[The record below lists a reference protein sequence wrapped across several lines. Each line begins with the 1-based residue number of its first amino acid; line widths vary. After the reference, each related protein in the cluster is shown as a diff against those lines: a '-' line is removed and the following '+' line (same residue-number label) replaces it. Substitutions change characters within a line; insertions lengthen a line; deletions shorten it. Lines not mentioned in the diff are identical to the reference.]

1 MSSVLRCCFVQSL
14 SCVQLFVIP
23 WIAAH
28 QASQFSNI
36 SRNLLKLMPI
46 ELVMPSNN
54 LFLCRPLL
62 LVPSVF
68 PSIRVFSNESALWI
82 RCPNVSA
89 SVLPMNIQ
97 DWFSLGLTYLIT
109 LLSKGLSRV
118 FSNTAAQKI
127 VLWRLAFFMVQ
138 HSHQYMTTRKTIALA
153 IWTSVSKA
161 MSLLFNMLS
170 TFVIAFLQRS
180 KHLLILWLQSPSTV
194 ILEHNIIKSLSVSI
208 VSTST
213 CNEVMGLD
221 AMMLVF

>member
-1 MSSVLRCCFVQSL
+1 MDCSTPGFPVLQYLQEFAETHAHWVGDAIQQSL
-14 SCVQLFVIP
+14 PVSSSSPCAL
-23 WIAAH
+23 
-28 QASQFSNI
+28 SLS
-36 SRNLLKLMPI
+36 
-46 ELVMPSNN
+46 
-54 LFLCRPLL
+54 
-62 LVPSVF
+62 
-68 PSIRVFSNESALWI
+68 SIRVFSNESALWI

-194 ILEHNIIKSLSVSI
+194 ILEHKIIKSLSVSI